1 MSKKSEEFSKKKK
14 ERKKKI
20 ETGCTVQLKLLFQI
34 EDELRGGTKV
44 QYQIKKDDFEV

>member
-1 MSKKSEEFSKKKK
+1 MSKKSEEFSKKRMKEKK
-14 ERKKKI
+14 WRLALA
-20 ETGCTVQLKLLFQI
+20 GVM